1 MEEIRDMIKELID
14 QQREMQKDI
23 DKILGLVDE
32 LDNRIR

>member
-32 LDNRIR
+32 LDNRTR